1 MVRKMRSWKLWGGLF
16 AVGLLVALIV
26 PTAVSAFGPSEQ
38 GGPLVRWHK
47 MDTSLLRVAADL
59 FGIEPVELSNQMH
72 EEKKNVFELAPDYG
86 YAADDVVVA
95 ALEARAEVLAEAV
108 EAGRITQERADKMLA
123 GCGEQLETCAAGD
136 CPHPGDKSPR
146 ERLRT
151 ARDQLKRVRRG
162 MMNSAATLFG
172 IDPEELAAELQE
184 RSSLLEVAKFH
195 GFDTDDL
202 IDAFMEDH
210 GERLDLAVDEG
221 KITPERAETMVERF
235 TEVARRALEGEF
247 NPQNGMR
254 RQAAHRINDAFARL
268 GGNLVEV
275 TADLLDIEPDDVV
288 DQLTEGATLADL
300 LEENGLTAQDLA
312 DAYLEARAS
321 ILEKLVEAGRITQE
335 RADQIMDAME
345 SRIETAL
352 ENGNWPPAR
361 PSV

>member
-1 MVRKMRSWKLWGGLF
+1 LL

-26 PTAVSAFGPSEQ
+26 PAAVSAYGPGDQ

-72 EEKKNVFELAPDYG
+72 EEEKNVFELAPDYG
-86 YAADDVVVA
+86 YTADDVVVA
-95 ALEARAEVLAEAV
+95 AVEARAEVLAEAV
-108 EAGRITQERADKMLA
+108 EAGRIAQERADEILA
-123 GCGEQLETCAAGD
+123 DYQTQLEACAAGD
-136 CPHPGDKSPR
+136 CPEPAERSPR
-146 ERLRT
+146 DRFKKAHDLLGR
-151 ARDQLKRVRRG
+151 AGRG
-162 MMNSAATLFG
+162 MMNSAAALFG
-172 IDPEELAAELQE
+172 IDPEELAAEL
-184 RSSLLEVAKFH
+184 RDGSSLLEVAESH
-195 GFDTDDL
+195 GFDADDL
-202 IDAFMEDH
+202 IDAFMEEH
-210 GERLDLAVDEG
+210 GERLDLAVEEG

-235 TEVARRALEGEF
+235 TEMARRALEGEF
-247 NPQNGMR
+247 NPQNWMR
-254 RQAAHRINDAFARL
+254 RQAAHRINDGFAKL

-275 TADLLDIEPDDVV
+275 TADLLEIEPAGVI
-288 DQLTEGATLADL
+288 DQLKDGATITDL

-321 ILEKLVEAGRITQE
+321 ILEELVEAGRITQE

-361 PSV
+361 PSA